1 MKIRK
6 GDKVQVLTG
15 KDRGREG
22 IVKTSFPDRG
32 KVIVEGIN
40 VAKRHTK
47 PRSAEDPGGIIDKE
61 MPIHVSNVAVLSPKD
76 DKPTRIGIK
85 VDADGKKIRICKR
98 TGVEI
103 PDGETR

>member
-6 GDKVQVLTG
+6 GDRVRVLAG
-15 KDRGREG
+15 KDKGREG
-22 IVKTSFPDRG
+22 VVSEALPAID
-32 KVIVEGIN
+32 KVVVEGVNI
-40 VAKRHTK
+40 AKRHTR

-76 DKPTRIGIK
+76 DKPTRVGYK
-85 VDADGKKIRICKR
+85 VNSDGTKIRICRR

-103 PDGETR
+103 PEGEA

>member
-6 GDKVQVLTG
+6 GDKVRVLAG
-15 KDRGREG
+15 KDKGRDG
-22 IVKTSFPDRG
+22 IVSMAFPDRDR
-32 KVIVEGIN
+32 VIVEGVN

-61 MPIHVSNVAVLSPKD
+61 LSIHVSNVAVLSPKD
-76 DKPTRIGIK
+76 SLPTRVGYR
-85 VDADGKKIRICKR
+85 VDADGNKIRVCKR

-103 PDGETR
+103 PEGDL